1 MTNLKKAQNHISKSI
16 CIDTF
21 ISELRDPRRVT
32 KGNFKYPLAEIFFL
46 VISAVISGTEDWQGI
61 ALFGKEKIDWLRK
74 FLPYKKGTPS
84 HDVLGDLFARIDVL
98 NFESVFIK
106 WINTISEITNGTI
119 IAIDGKTIRGSGDS
133 DIPHSAIHVIS
144 AYATNQM
151 LCFGQTVVDKKQN
164 EITAIPE
171 LLDMLAIKG
180 GVITIDAMGCQ
191 KKIAEKIIK
200 KEADYVLMVKDNQQ
214 ELKEQV
220 EKLFEHYKE
229 SCDEDQ
235 TIDSGHGRVES
246 RKCEMI
252 GDLRFLDDKDQWKGL
267 RSIVKISSK
276 RYIKKKEIETSE
288 IRYYITSLR
297 PDSERLNQ
305 IIRSHWGIEN
315 NLHWRLDVIFNED
328 KSSKRKDNSAA
339 NFNIISKMA
348 MTLIDREKTAKASMG
363 KKRLKA
369 AWNDNYRELLL
380 KS

>member
-1 MTNLKKAQNHISKSI
+1 
-16 CIDTF
+16 
-21 ISELRDPRRVT
+21 
-32 KGNFKYPLAEIFFL
+32 
-46 VISAVISGTEDWQGI
+46 
-61 ALFGKEKIDWLRK
+61 
-74 FLPYKKGTPS
+74 
-84 HDVLGDLFARIDVL
+84 LFARIDVP
-98 NFESVFIK
+98 NFESVFVK

-133 DIPHSAIHVIS
+133 DISHSAIHVVS

-164 EITAIPE
+164 EITAIPK

-191 KKIAEKIIK
+191 KKIAGKIIK
-200 KEADYVLMVKDNQQ
+200 KEADYVLMVKDNQR

-229 SCDEDQ
+229 PCDESQ
-235 TIDSGHGRVES
+235 TVDSGHGRVEG

-252 GDLRFLDDKDQWKGL
+252 GDLRFLDGKEQWKGL

-288 IRYYITSLR
+288 TRYYITSLR

-315 NLHWRLDVIFNED
+315 NLHWRLDVVFNED

-369 AWNDNYRELLL
+369 AWNDSYRELLL

>member
-1 MTNLKKAQNHISKSI
+1 MANKKDEKHAGSYISLHEHIKGLK
-16 CIDTF
+16 
-21 ISELRDPRRVT
+21 DPRRVT
-32 KGNFKYPLAEIFFL
+32 KGNFKYPLNEIFFL

-61 ALFGKEKIDWLRK
+61 ALFGEEKIGWLRK

-84 HDVLGDLFARIDVL
+84 HDVLGDLFARIDIL

-119 IAIDGKTIRGSGDS
+119 ISIDGKTIRGSGDS
-133 DIPHSAIHVIS
+133 NIPNSAVHVVS
-144 AYATNQM
+144 AYATSQM
-151 LCFGQTVVDKKQN
+151 LCFGQTSVDKKQN

-171 LLDMLAIKG
+171 LLNMLAIKG
-180 GVITIDAMGCQ
+180 GVVTIDAMGCQ
-191 KKIAEKIIK
+191 KKIAEKIIG

-220 EKLFEHYKE
+220 EKLFGHYKE
-229 SCDEDQ
+229 PCDMDE
-235 TIDSGHGRVES
+235 TIDSGHGRIEN

-252 GDLRFLDDKDQWKGL
+252 GDLRFLDGKEQWVGL
-267 RSIVKISSK
+267 QSVVKISSK
-276 RYIKKKEIETSE
+276 RYIKKNGTESSE

-297 PDSERLNQ
+297 PDSKRLNQ

-315 NLHWRLDVIFNED
+315 NLHWRLDVVFNED

-339 NFNIISKMA
+339 NFNIITKMA

-369 AWNDNYRELLL
+369 AWNDSYRECVL